1 MALEWFLDNFAVVAT
16 IVLFVAGIVLRER
29 QRAWFEWANE
39 TLFLAFDNAEKRG
52 LLEGLPGAEKLEHY
66 LTIWRKA
73 YWERFG
79 EEPSESAMTY
89 AINRAA
95 ELSKQEKEIREKVA
109 ALANPKS

>member
-1 MALEWFLDNFAVVAT
+1 MALEWILDNFAVVAT
-16 IVLFVAGIVLRER
+16 IVLFVAGIILRER

-52 LLEGLPGAEKLEHY
+52 LLEGLSGADKLRHY
-66 LTIWRKA
+66 LNIWRQA
-73 YWERFG
+73 YREQFG
-79 EEPSESAMTY
+79 EEPSESAINY